1 MIIIGWVL
9 EALLWTFLAL
19 LWIRFVAGWVQAF
32 ARSWVPHGVVLVLL
46 ELTYSATDPPIKVL
60 RRLIPPLRIGSVA
73 VDLSSMLVLLG
84 AWLLLMLNR
93 MLFGLYGQ

>member
-1 MIIIGWVL
+1 MIIGQVL
-9 EALLWTFLAL
+9 EAILWTFLAL

-32 ARSWVPHGVVLVLL
+32 ARVWSPRGAVLVLL
-46 ELTYSATDPPIKVL
+46 EATYTVTDPPIKAL
-60 RRLIPPLRIGSVA
+60 RRLIPPLRIGTVA

-93 MLFGLYGQ
+93 MLFAL

>member
-1 MIIIGWVL
+1 MIIGQVL
-9 EALLWTFLAL
+9 EAILWTFLAL

-32 ARSWVPHGVVLVLL
+32 ARVWSPRGAVLVLL
-46 ELTYSATDPPIKVL
+46 EATYTVTDPPIKAL

-93 MLFGLYGQ
+93 MLFAL